1 MNDTNRSNARIAA
14 LIEAYADRAPTDV
27 DPASTARSAVA
38 QSERSMSLVRLLR
51 GRRATAAP
59 GRANPMQPM
68 LRLGAAVA
76 AVIVAVAAVALVT
89 RPSTTPGQSSSP
101 APSAGAASVL
111 PSDAA
116 EAAPGA
122 GPVEFSGAFEC
133 GPPVRQGTAAT
144 LDVGADGM
152 TVTQSRN
159 GAWEQAIE
167 MTDPRLEG
175 TVYHTYEWDAYAVG
189 IDEGARVGAAT
200 HRIENDEGA
209 WESRAYGG
217 TFADGTPIGEP
228 TQVLLAPT
236 QIGISGNLV
245 GEGGYAGLVAVLMV
259 TDTPSDCRVEVR
271 GMIFDAAPAPQPY
284 IPG

>member
-1 MNDTNRSNARIAA
+1 
-14 LIEAYADRAPTDV
+14 
-27 DPASTARSAVA
+27 
-38 QSERSMSLVRLLR
+38 
-51 GRRATAAP
+51 
-59 GRANPMQPM
+59 MQPV
-68 LRLGAAVA
+68 LRPAAGVA

-89 RPSTTPGQSSSP
+89 RPSTTPGESSSP
-101 APSAGAASVL
+101 SPSAGVASVL
-111 PSDAA
+111 PSDVA
-116 EAAPGA
+116 EAPPGA
-122 GPVEFSGAFEC
+122 GPVEFNGAFTC
-133 GPPVRQGTAAT
+133 GPPVRQGTSAT

-175 TVYHTYEWDAYAVG
+175 TVYHTYEWDTYAVG

-259 TDTPSDCRVEVR
+259 TATPSSCRVEVR
-271 GMIFDAAPAPQPY
+271 GMIFDSAPAPQPY
-284 IPG
+284 SPG